1 MLSLFF
7 ISISVFAKFSA
18 ATLVSPYS
26 EPYENTRGELWEITD
41 KISDLPFPVGKHSST
56 LTTTNLGSFIYII
69 GGCASELKY
78 TGILEDEEANV
89 GMEMSKWSCSDISK
103 KVITYDPESFKYEE
117 LPDLPVGRYGHTAVE
132 VNGFIW
138 VLGGKEKH
146 TLVDVTFEKIAEDVY
161 VFDVNSQKWSKKGAF
176 SEATSEG
183 AAWTFGDDAFY
194 YAGGYNANWEAVGY
208 TYKFETSRPGD
219 NEASYSFYKVAS
231 LNEARGGI
239 SAAVIGQSAYV
250 AGGSSDENYCEH
262 LQSVERYNNGYWK
275 KMDHLKRG
283 AGSKATTVLN
293 GQLLSFGGAHTSDC
307 TPDLM
312 TISEVEAYDLS
323 RQIIGE
329 GWYTHGVVPENRFFY
344 TATSWPRPNSVFIM
358 GGFQFYEDD
367 CQCIR
372 ATKKTSVYIL
382 QEQKDLI
389 LQKTGP
395 GRKTGVIITFIVL
408 TTGVV
413 ALAANDIRQKRTRRE
428 NLESTTATVVNQ
440 EAVSD
445 LPGAVGQVEDNLK
458 NNDIV

>member
-161 VFDVNSQKWSKKGAF
+161 VSF
-176 SEATSEG
+176 
-183 AAWTFGDDAFY
+183 
-194 YAGGYNANWEAVGY
+194 
-208 TYKFETSRPGD
+208 TY
-219 NEASYSFYKVAS
+219 
-231 LNEARGGI
+231 
-239 SAAVIGQSAYV
+239 
-250 AGGSSDENYCEH
+250 
-262 LQSVERYNNGYWK
+262 
-275 KMDHLKRG
+275 
-283 AGSKATTVLN
+283 
-293 GQLLSFGGAHTSDC
+293 
-307 TPDLM
+307 
-312 TISEVEAYDLS
+312 
-323 RQIIGE
+323 
-329 GWYTHGVVPENRFFY
+329 VPF
-344 TATSWPRPNSVFIM
+344 
-358 GGFQFYEDD
+358 
-367 CQCIR
+367 
-372 ATKKTSVYIL
+372 
-382 QEQKDLI
+382 
-389 LQKTGP
+389 
-395 GRKTGVIITFIVL
+395 
-408 TTGVV
+408 
-413 ALAANDIRQKRTRRE
+413 
-428 NLESTTATVVNQ
+428 
-440 EAVSD
+440 
-445 LPGAVGQVEDNLK
+445 
-458 NNDIV
+458 